1 MLVASDANRC
11 RSSVA
16 DQEHTSTEEQS
27 PGGRLNHDITNAV
40 VRSHRR
46 YVGRGPT
53 RAQTFYHHNIVV
65 VVLQDVLTVGE
76 RSIAA
81 DGHHEMVDEL
91 RSQLQQTMRGDL
103 VGAVERL
110 TGCQVEA
117 FMSANHI
124 EPDLALELFVLD
136 RPVPS
141 EPPAPAT
148 ATADR
153 PAQSRPLDE

>member
-1 MLVASDANRC
+1 M
-11 RSSVA
+11 A
-16 DQEHTSTEEQS
+16 DQEHTSSEEQS
-27 PGGRLNHDITNAV
+27 PGGRLKRDIANAV

-46 YVGRGPT
+46 YAGRGPT

-76 RSIAA
+76 RSLAA
-81 DGHHEMVDEL
+81 DGRHEMVDQL

-136 RPVPS
+136 RPAPS
-141 EPPAPAT
+141 EPARAGH
-148 ATADR
+148 R
-153 PAQSRPLDE
+153 HG

>member
-11 RSSVA
+11 RSGMA
-16 DQEHTSTEEQS
+16 GQEHTYTEELS
-27 PGGRLNHDITNAV
+27 PGGRLNREITNAV

-53 RAQTFYHHNIVV
+53 RAQTFYNDNVVV
-65 VVLQDVLTVGE
+65 VVLQDVLTAGE
-76 RSIAA
+76 RSLVA
-81 DGHHEMVDEL
+81 DGRHEMVDQL
-91 RSQLQQTMRGDL
+91 RSELQQTMRGEL

-136 RPVPS
+136 RSVLS
-141 EPPAPAT
+141 EPLARAT
-148 ATADR
+148 DR
-153 PAQSRPLDE
+153 LRRVPPP

>member
-1 MLVASDANRC
+1 MLVPSANRC
-11 RSSVA
+11 RSGMA
-16 DQEHTSTEEQS
+16 DQEHTSSEEQS
-27 PGGRLNHDITNAV
+27 PGGRLKRDIANAV

-46 YVGRGPT
+46 YAGRGPT

-76 RSIAA
+76 RSLAA
-81 DGHHEMVDEL
+81 DGRHEMVDQL

-103 VGAVERL
+103 VGAVERHRMP
-110 TGCQVEA
+110 GRGVHERH
-117 FMSANHI
+117 HI

-136 RPVPS
+136 RPAPS
-141 EPPAPAT
+141 EPLAPAT

-153 PAQSRPLDE
+153 PAQTRSP